1 MSFCVVNEHLSCCP
15 HWAPFSQANSEYTIV
30 NNCFGCMHL
39 VWFVFSVCNAD
50 YTDIIFV
57 LDGSG
62 SEGSNNFHKQ
72 LDFVNLVINEFSIG
86 PAATQVGLVQFYTGA
101 RTEINLNS
109 YQDAT
114 ALMQAV
120 QQVVYR

>member
-1 MSFCVVNEHLSCCP
+1 MLLTNTFRVVYIRHLSLQQLTFRIYDREQLLRVY
-15 HWAPFSQANSEYTIV
+15 AF
-30 NNCFGCMHL
+30 
-39 VWFVFSVCNAD
+39 WFVFSVCNAD